1 MLALSYKTKPDY
13 FGQWG
18 SVKKKKKANLKCS
31 SMDPVW

>member
-18 SVKKKKKANLKCS
+18 SVKKKKANLKCS